1 MAIKDDIT
9 VMAGKRTIQSQDVET
24 KSTVKH
30 ATTGEVYASEEE
42 AKADINDPATNTTEQ
57 DIRRDVAISVNKLPD
72 VFGGTS

>member
-9 VMAGKRTIQSQDVET
+9 VMAGKTTFPAPDVET

-42 AKADINDPATNTTEQ
+42 AKADINNPATDTTEQ
-57 DIRRDVAISVNKLPD
+57 DIRRDVSISVNKLPNIL
-72 VFGGTS
+72 GGTS

>member
-9 VMAGKRTIQSQDVET
+9 VMAGKRTIPAQDVET

-30 ATTGEVYASEEE
+30 ATTGEVYASEDA

-57 DIRRDVAISVNKLPD
+57 DIQRDVAVSVNKLPGIL
-72 VFGGTS
+72 GGTS

>member
-9 VMAGKRTIQSQDVET
+9 VMAGKTTIPAQDVET

-42 AKADINDPATNTTEQ
+42 AKADINNPATDTTEQ
-57 DIRRDVAISVNKLPD
+57 DIRRDVAISVNKLPNIL
-72 VFGGTS
+72 GGTS